1 VEILITGLFN
11 YTLYKSIDLD
21 PAEISCSKLLNS
33 EFLRGGLVQITPTDP
48 FEEDKGESRSM
59 VASMIGTPQLATP
72 TVEVPSGAIGA
83 GMTIIASLSIL
94 TSCWIGCHY
103 RLFFSQVS

>member
-1 VEILITGLFN
+1 M
-11 YTLYKSIDLD
+11 D
-21 PAEISCSKLLNS
+21 PTEISCAKLLNS

-72 TVEVPSGAIGA
+72 TVEVPSGALGA
-83 GMTIIASLSIL
+83 GELTLNVVARSQTDCRLSLGALLNTQSSGECSL
-94 TSCWIGCHY
+94 MENGA
-103 RLFFSQVS
+103 